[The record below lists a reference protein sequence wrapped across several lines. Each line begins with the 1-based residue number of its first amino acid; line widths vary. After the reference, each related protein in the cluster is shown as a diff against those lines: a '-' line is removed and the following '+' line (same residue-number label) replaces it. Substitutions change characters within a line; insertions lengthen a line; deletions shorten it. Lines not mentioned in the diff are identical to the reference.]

1 LVALLV
7 GVGAADFVALLLG
20 VAVAVAVTV
29 AVVPVEPV
37 PPTGTHVPGVPV
49 VVGLAEADPSATEA

>member
-20 VAVAVAVTV
+20 VAVAVAV